1 MALKNGGSAMR
12 RVIEPVLKK
21 WKDQSNRLPIIL
33 RGARQVGKS
42 FVIEKFGKDHF
53 ESLVTCNFEF
63 RPELANCFDNL
74 DPISICSKLEI
85 AFKTRIIPGKTLLFL
100 DEIQNCPKA
109 IMAMRYFKEKLPLL
123 HVIAAGSLLEF
134 ALHEELFSFPVGR
147 VQFLYLKP
155 LSFYEYLINQNHERL
170 VEVLDNATLEEPLDS
185 FIHEQLLLLLREYF
199 LIGGMPSVVRCY
211 LETHSFMECQTI
223 LIGLLDTYR
232 ADFPKYA
239 TKAQYRYLQIF
250 FDRAPGII
258 SQHFKYTLISP
269 DHRSHDLKVALE
281 QLGWAG
287 LLNKVLATS
296 ASGIPL
302 QLQAKENKFKL
313 LFLDGGL
320 VNCANKL
327 DIQAA
332 WETELMQINAGALAE
347 QFVGQELIA
356 YADPHVNLQL
366 YYWERDKK
374 GSMAEVDYVIQAGSH
389 ILPIEV
395 KAGTTGS
402 LKSLTQFL
410 IEKKALFGIRISQH
424 PLSFHDKVLSVPLYM
439 ISQLP
444 RLIASAA
451 A

>member
-1 MALKNGGSAMR
+1 MHRA
-12 RVIEPVLKK
+12 IEPIFKK

-42 FVIEKFGKDHF
+42 FIVEKFGKDHF

-63 RPELANCFDNL
+63 RPELTTCFDQF
-74 DPISICSKLEI
+74 DPISICTKLEV

-109 IMAMRYFKEKLPLL
+109 IMALRYFKEQLPSL

-134 ALHEELFSFPVGR
+134 ALHEEAFSFPVGR

-155 LSFYEYLINQNHERL
+155 LSFYEYLASLRHDRL
-170 VEVLDNATLEEPLDS
+170 IEILDQTTLQQPPEP
-185 FIHEQLLLLLREYF
+185 FIHEQLLGLLREYF
-199 LIGGMPSVVRCY
+199 LIGGMPAVVRCFM
-211 LETHSFMECQTI
+211 ETRSFLECQTI
-223 LIGLLDTYR
+223 LTDLLATYR
-232 ADFPKYA
+232 SDFPKYA
-239 TKAQYRYLQIF
+239 TKTQYRHLQTF
-250 FDRAPGII
+250 FEKSPGLIA
-258 SQHFKYTLISP
+258 QHFKYTLVSP
-269 DHRSHDLKVALE
+269 EHRSHDLKIALE

-287 LLNKVLATS
+287 LLHKVLATS

-302 QLQAKENKFKL
+302 QTHAKEHQFKL

-327 DIQAA
+327 DIQTA
-332 WETELMQINAGALAE
+332 WDTELLQINSGALAE
-347 QFVGQELIA
+347 QFVGQELLA
-356 YADPHVNLQL
+356 YADPHMNTQL

-374 GSMAEVDYVIQAGSH
+374 GSMAEVDYVIQVGSK

-410 IEKKALFGIRISQH
+410 LESQAPFGIRISQH
-424 PLSFHDKVLSVPLYM
+424 PLSFRDKVLSIPLYL

-444 RLIASAA
+444 RLLKII
-451 A
+451 